1 MELFHSYLM
10 PERPKNISRKMFS
23 LVLGDVLCDPDEVFQ
38 IVVNIDGNLSML
50 KDTYLALVAQS
61 S

>member
-10 PERPKNISRKMFS
+10 PERSKNISRKMLS

>member
-10 PERPKNISRKMFS
+10 PERSKNISRKMFS
-23 LVLGDVLCDPDEVFQ
+23 LVLGDVLCDPDEVLQ